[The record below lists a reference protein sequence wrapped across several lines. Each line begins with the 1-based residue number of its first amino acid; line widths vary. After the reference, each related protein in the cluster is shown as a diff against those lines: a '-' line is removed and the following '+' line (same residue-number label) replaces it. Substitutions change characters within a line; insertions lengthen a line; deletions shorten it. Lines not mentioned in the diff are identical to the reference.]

1 MRYIKHGSAGI
12 RKDAWTHRQDML
24 LAEVVL
30 REAAGAE
37 RIPSD
42 AFAMAAPIVGRSA
55 SACQQRWNGELK
67 NKHWDLS
74 VIQSIRDDDDP
85 ITVAHHE
92 NAAET
97 TKHDPVDHPSHY
109 TQGGIE
115 TIDFIRAKLS
125 KEEFVGYCRG
135 NVLKYL
141 SRGPHKGGIEDYRKA
156 NVYLE
161 WMIEAADV
169 TS

>member
-30 REAAGAE
+30 READGAE
-37 RIPSD
+37 RIPTE

-55 SACQQRWNGELK
+55 SACQQRWNSELK
-67 NKHWDLS
+67 SKHWDLS
-74 VIQSIRDDDDP
+74 VIQSIPADEEP
-85 ITVAHHE
+85 ISGAQHE
-92 NAAET
+92 TKEEPV
-97 TKHDPVDHPSHY
+97 KHDPVEHPSHY
-109 TQGGIE
+109 TKGGIE

-141 SRGPHKGGIEDYRKA
+141 SRGPHKGGVEDYRKA

-161 WMIEAADV
+161 WMIEAAEA